1 MGGNGHSNPTLVVLQ
16 LSGGNDFLNTVIP
29 YGDPLY
35 YDFRSTTGISEQE
48 VLRIDNHFGMHPS
61 MGPLHD
67 LYELGNVAV
76 INGIGYPDP
85 DRSHFRSMDIWHTAE
100 PERPSAEG
108 WLGKVI
114 RELDP
119 DKRNVC
125 TGVSFGQGLPRA
137 MQLAGTPAISVSQ
150 LEGYGLLTNLAGESK
165 RKALNA
171 FTRMY
176 TPIELDEASMVMEHI
191 GQTGL
196 DAMSGADMLKTAP
209 ETYSSTVEYAS
220 DALSQSLKGIAQVH
234 LAKLGTRVFYA
245 QLGGFDVHGDE
256 IATHATLW
264 ANVSRSVND
273 FFGDLREHGASKE
286 VIMLI
291 FSEFGRRIRDNGNGT
306 DHGSGGGA
314 FLVGEQVNGGMYA
327 NYPSLKPEHQVSGDM
342 QFNNDFRS
350 IYSTIIE
357 KWFRIAPEPIVNGR
371 FDLFDDILI
380 T

>member
-1 MGGNGHSNPTLVVLQ
+1 M
-16 LSGGNDFLNTVIP
+16 
-29 YGDPLY
+29 
-35 YDFRSTTGISEQE
+35 
-48 VLRIDNHFGMHPS
+48 
-61 MGPLHD
+61 
-67 LYELGNVAV
+67 
-76 INGIGYPDP
+76 
-85 DRSHFRSMDIWHTAE
+85 
-100 PERPSAEG
+100 
-108 WLGKVI
+108 
-114 RELDP
+114 
-119 DKRNVC
+119 
-125 TGVSFGQGLPRA
+125 
-137 MQLAGTPAISVSQ
+137 
-150 LEGYGLLTNLAGESK
+150 
-165 RKALNA
+165 
-171 FTRMY
+171 
-176 TPIELDEASMVMEHI
+176 
-191 GQTGL
+191 
-196 DAMSGADMLKTAP
+196 
-209 ETYSSTVEYAS
+209 
-220 DALSQSLKGIAQVH
+220 
-234 LAKLGTRVFYA
+234 FYA

-273 FFGDLREHGASKE
+273 FFGDLREHDASKE

-327 NYPSLKPEHQVSGDM
+327 DYPSLEPQHQLSGDM